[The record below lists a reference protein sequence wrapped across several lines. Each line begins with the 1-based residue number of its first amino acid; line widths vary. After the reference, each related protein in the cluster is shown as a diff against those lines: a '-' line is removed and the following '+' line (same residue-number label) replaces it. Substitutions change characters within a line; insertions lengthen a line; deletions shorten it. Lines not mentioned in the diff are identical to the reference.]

1 MDRSDDISVLAHSS
15 ANEQQEI
22 NAKDHLKDHL
32 EYIAQS
38 VNQREQA
45 SKCCQALICINL
57 FTKEEDLCFSFFGQ
71 TKT

>member
-1 MDRSDDISVLAHSS
+1 MDRSDNISVLAHSS

-45 SKCCQALICINL
+45 SKCCQALICIN
-57 FTKEEDLCFSFFGQ
+57 
-71 TKT
+71 